1 MRRSPVALP
10 LAVLALALAGCGAS
24 ASSSAEFEGEEKR
37 VADAVERLQEAG
49 EARDAEAICNDVL
62 AEALREAIV
71 AAGST
76 CEAELD
82 KAIQDADD
90 FGLDVEDVTV
100 QGTTATAKVRGADRL
115 REFEFVREGDDWRA
129 TALGAS

>member
-62 AEALREAIV
+62 AEALRESIV

-90 FGLDVEDVTV
+90 FELDVEDVTV